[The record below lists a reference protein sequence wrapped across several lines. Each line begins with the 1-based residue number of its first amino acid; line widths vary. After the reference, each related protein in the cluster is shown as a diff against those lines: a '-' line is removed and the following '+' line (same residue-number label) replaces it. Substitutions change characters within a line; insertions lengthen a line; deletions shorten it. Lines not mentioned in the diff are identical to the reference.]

1 MLYTYIQHY
10 RAHFTSWLVKP
21 GREVLSLSVYLLPP
35 LTGQGPWEWRNILRT
50 NYERGAS
57 GMYLLLHP
65 FPISQWYI
73 RACLLLGGSSPIPIH
88 HLISSQEACALSISP
103 SLYLHISIPETSLI
117 PRSLAHSDISELIP
131 VWTPGK
137 LWTNL
142 WSWANWYLWAV
153 SPDLY
158 DLWAKI

>member
-10 RAHFTSWLVKP
+10 RAHFTSWLAKP

-35 LTGQGPWEWRNILRT
+35 LTGQDLENDAIFLRT

-88 HLISSQEACALSISP
+88 HLISSQEACALSISLSP
-103 SLYLHISIPETSLI
+103 YLH
-117 PRSLAHSDISELIP
+117 
-131 VWTPGK
+131 
-137 LWTNL
+137 
-142 WSWANWYLWAV
+142 
-153 SPDLY
+153 DL
-158 DLWAKI
+158 

>member
-10 RAHFTSWLVKP
+10 RTQATSCLVKS

-35 LTGQGPWEWRNILRT
+35 PKGQGPWEWRNILRT

-65 FPISQWYI
+65 FPIAQWYKSWGLQL
-73 RACLLLGGSSPIPIH
+73 CDSTPYPSTTWSSLRRPV
-88 HLISSQEACALSISP
+88 LSP
-103 SLYLHISIPETSLI
+103 SLYLNISIPETSLI

-131 VWTPGK
+131 DWAPFK

-142 WSWANWYLWAV
+142 WYWANRYLWAI
-153 SPDLY
+153 SPALY